1 LTVIAG
7 RAKSWEML
15 EPPKRNCDPRE
26 RSTTRIEAPLGVHVR
41 SPAGFPPVVLS
52 SFKFS
57 SASSRDVEGG
67 LLGWVSFEL
76 NGVLGVDGCAVRRTR
91 DGRTMVSFPTRKAS
105 DGTRHPDP
113 APARRRDPEPA

>member
-1 LTVIAG
+1 
-7 RAKSWEML
+7 M
-15 EPPKRNCDPRE
+15 
-26 RSTTRIEAPLGVHVR
+26 
-41 SPAGFPPVVLS
+41 VLS

-105 DGTRHPDP
+105 DGTRHPILRPLDGETRNRLENAILGALKGEL
-113 APARRRDPEPA
+113 APAR